1 MPKHVLFGMLRK
13 GKGAVTSE
21 AVPPAGL
28 SWNAH
33 QQGFPHAPQAV
44 ELHRVGLDLPHGDAS
59 KAVLQDVS
67 LVVEAGQFVCI
78 VGPSGSGKT
87 SLLRLIDGL
96 LAPTCGEVLIDGGV
110 VTGPAPNRGFV
121 FQSDRLLPWRTVV
134 GNIKFSLEARGVPRR
149 VARARAEHLVRLT
162 GLEGFEHYHPA
173 QLSGG
178 MRQRVNL
185 ARALAPNP
193 QILLMDEPF
202 ASLDAQTR
210 EIMQLELTTIWS
222 GRQTVIFV
230 THQLDEAVYL
240 ADRVVVLSTR
250 PGRVRGIIDVPLP
263 RPRPLDIKRSAEFSD
278 LVGKLWLLMRDEMLA
293 ARRI

>member
-1 MPKHVLFGMLRK
+1 MTP
-13 GKGAVTSE
+13 E
-21 AVPPAGL
+21 AVPREGPSHVA
-28 SWNAH
+28 
-33 QQGFPHAPQAV
+33 QPQGAPGGPQAV
-44 ELHRVGLDLPHGDAS
+44 ELRRVGLDLQHGEAS
-59 KAVLQDVS
+59 KAVLQDIS
-67 LVVEAGQFVCI
+67 LLVRAGQFVCI

-96 LAPTCGEVLIDGGV
+96 LRPTRGEVLIDGGV
-110 VTGPAPNRGFV
+110 VAGPGPNRGFV

-134 GNIKFSLEARGVPRR
+134 GNIAFSLEARGVSRR
-149 VARARAEHLVRLT
+149 VARERAADLVRLT
-162 GLEGFEHYHPA
+162 GLEGFEGYYPA

-210 EIMQLELTTIWS
+210 EVMQLELTTIWS

-230 THQLDEAVYL
+230 THQLDEAAYL
-240 ADRVVVLSTR
+240 ADRVVVLATR

-263 RPRPLDIKRSAEFSD
+263 RPRPLDIKRSAEFSE
-278 LVGKLWLLMRDEMLA
+278 LVGRMWLLVRDEVMA

>member
-1 MPKHVLFGMLRK
+1 
-13 GKGAVTSE
+13 
-21 AVPPAGL
+21 
-28 SWNAH
+28 
-33 QQGFPHAPQAV
+33 
-44 ELHRVGLDLPHGDAS
+44 VGLDLQHGEES
-59 KAVLQDVS
+59 KAVLQDIS
-67 LVVEAGQFVCI
+67 LVVETGRFVCI

-96 LAPTCGEVLIDGGV
+96 LKPTRGEVLIDGGV
-110 VTGPAPNRGFV
+110 VAGPGPNRGFV

-134 GNIKFSLEARGVPRR
+134 GNIAFSLEARGVPRR
-149 VARARAEHLVRLT
+149 VARERAADLVRLT
-162 GLEGFEHYHPA
+162 GLEGFEQYYPA

-202 ASLDAQTR
+202 AALDAQTR

-222 GRQTVIFV
+222 GRQTVVFV
-230 THQLDEAVYL
+230 THQLDEAAYL

-250 PGRVRGIIDVPLP
+250 PGRVRGVIDVPLP
-263 RPRPLDIKRSAEFSD
+263 RPRPLDIKRSAEFSE
-278 LVGKLWLLMRDEMLA
+278 LVGRLWLLVRDEMMA